1 MTRLR
6 CVVYVSTA
14 TRLMSEEDLESLL
27 RDARAFNESVGI
39 TGILLYNDG
48 TFFQYFEGPE
58 DAVERVYER
67 IRASHAHKDLT
78 ELLRAAI
85 PMRLF
90 GLWTMGLTHPPAS
103 QLLMFTNWKWRRDA
117 ERLELSPPSPS
128 EGLELLRN
136 FWATAQ
142 RAA

>member
-14 TRLMSEEDLESLL
+14 TRLMSEEDLELLL

-58 DAVERVYER
+58 DAVERVYDR

-90 GLWTMGLTHPPAS
+90 GSWTMGFTHPPAS
-103 QLLMFTNWKWRRDA
+103 QLLMLMNWKWRRDA
-117 ERLELSPPSPS
+117 ERLQQSPSCAS